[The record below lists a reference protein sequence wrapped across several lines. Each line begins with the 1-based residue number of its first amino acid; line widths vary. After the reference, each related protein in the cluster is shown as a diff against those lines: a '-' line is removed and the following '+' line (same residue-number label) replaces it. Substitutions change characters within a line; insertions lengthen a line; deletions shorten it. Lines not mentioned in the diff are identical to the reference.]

1 MAELV
6 DALDLGSSGVIHG
19 GSSPF
24 TRTTEHI
31 TGFPVFFMTAREKLQ
46 KVKSEGIKEAEKI

>member
-1 MAELV
+1 LV

-24 TRTTEHI
+24 ACT
-31 TGFPVFFMTAREKLQ
+31 KL
-46 KVKSEGIKEAEKI
+46 